1 MNDNLRGFLFAN
13 KFAITHVNKLIRFK
27 NKKKYFLEVNKRSRM
42 NILEDYF
49 EVSKDLLYYPYDL
62 IADNNLYGISYAIKK
77 YINEPINKNLNVHF
91 EHGIYLGNYISKDS
105 LISFPK
111 KIITFGEERKKHIS
125 LVSQKKIIAIG
136 PYILYAKS
144 LLNDTEINKIKS
156 KIGRVLLV
164 FPSHSVKDLEVEYNY
179 SVFNNKILEEKV
191 NYDTVLVCLYYLDAQ
206 NQKVV
211 SNYQELGCTI
221 VCAGHKYDQNFLSR
235 LRSII
240 ELSDFTISNSMG
252 THISYCYALGKNH
265 RIFNQNIYYEGK
277 NVKEKNKRISTQLK
291 TLNMDKKKIEDVFTL
306 PIEDQPKKRKNEI
319 VNNMFGISAHV
330 PDSNTLRE
338 IIIS

>member
-1 MNDNLRGFLFAN
+1 MNDNLRRFLFAN
-13 KFAITHVNKLIRFK
+13 KFAITLVNKVIRLK
-27 NKKKYFLEVNKRSRM
+27 NKKKYFLEVNKRSTM

-49 EVSKDLLYYPYDL
+49 EISKDLVYYPYDL

-77 YINEPINKNLNVHF
+77 YIKVPINKNLDVHF
-91 EHGIYLGNYISKDS
+91 EHGIYLGNYISKDT

-111 KIITFGEERKKHIS
+111 KIITFGEERKKHLS
-125 LVSQKKIIAIG
+125 VVSEKKVIAIG

-144 LLNDTEINKIKS
+144 LLDDIEINKIKS
-156 KIGRVLLV
+156 EIGRILLV
-164 FPSHSVKDLEVEYNY
+164 FPSHSVKDLDVEYNY
-179 SVFNNKILEEKV
+179 TMFNNKILEEKV
-191 NYDTVLVCLYYLDAQ
+191 NYDTVLVCLFHLDAQ
-206 NQKVV
+206 NEKVV

-240 ELSDFTISNSMG
+240 EMSDFTISNSIG

-277 NVKEKNKRISTQLK
+277 NLKEKNLRNTTQLK
-291 TLNMDKKKIEDVFTL
+291 TFNLDKKKIEDVFTL
-306 PIEDQPKKRKNEI
+306 PVQDQPKK
-319 VNNMFGISAHV
+319 
-330 PDSNTLRE
+330 LRE
-338 IIIS
+338 TIVHNLFGLSSVVNSPNKLKKLLFF

>member
-1 MNDNLRGFLFAN
+1 MNDNLRRFLFAN
-13 KFAITHVNKLIRFK
+13 KFAITLVNKVIRFK
-27 NKKKYFLEVNKRSRM
+27 NKNKYFLEVNKRSTM

-49 EVSKDLLYYPYDL
+49 EISKDLVYYPYDL

-77 YINEPINKNLNVHF
+77 HINEPINKNLNVHF

-111 KIITFGEERKKHIS
+111 KIITFGEERKKHLS
-125 LVSQKKIIAIG
+125 VVSEKKVIAIG

-144 LLNDTEINKIKS
+144 LLDDIEINKIKS
-156 KIGRVLLV
+156 EIGRILLV
-164 FPSHSVKDLEVEYNY
+164 FPSHSVKDLDVEYNY
-179 SVFNNKILEEKV
+179 KMFNNKILEEKV
-191 NYDTVLVCLYYLDAQ
+191 NYDTVLVCLYHLDAQ
-206 NQKVV
+206 NEKVV

-240 ELSDFTISNSMG
+240 EMSDFTISNSIG

-265 RIFNQNIYYEGK
+265 RIFTQNIYYEGK
-277 NVKEKNKRISTQLK
+277 NVKEKNKRSSTQLK
-291 TLNMDKKKIEDVFTL
+291 TFNLDKKKIEDVFTL
-306 PIEDQPKKRKNEI
+306 PFEDQPKKRKDEI
-319 VNNMFGISAHV
+319 VNNLFGISAHI

>member
-1 MNDNLRGFLFAN
+1 MNDNIRRFLFAN
-13 KFAITHVNKLIRFK
+13 KFAITLVNKVIRLK
-27 NKKKYFLEVNKRSRM
+27 NKKKYFLEVNKRSTM

-49 EVSKDLLYYPYDL
+49 EISKDLVYYPYDL

-77 YINEPINKNLNVHF
+77 YIKVPINKNLDVHF
-91 EHGIYLGNYISKDS
+91 EHGIYLGNYISNDS
-105 LISFPK
+105 IISFPK
-111 KIITFGEERKKHIS
+111 KIITFGEERKKHLRTATS
-125 LVSQKKIIAIG
+125 KEVVAIG
-136 PYILYAKS
+136 PYIFYAKP
-144 LLNDTEINKIKS
+144 LLGDTEIKKIK
-156 KIGRVLLV
+156 KEIGKVLLV
-164 FPSHSVKDLEVEYNY
+164 FPSHSVKDLDVEYNY
-179 SVFNNKILEEKV
+179 SWFNSKILAEKSK
-191 NYDTVLVCLYYLDAQ
+191 YDTLLVCLYHLDAQ
-206 NQKVV
+206 NEKVV

-240 ELSDFTISNSMG
+240 EMSDFTISNSIG

-291 TLNMDKKKIEDVFTL
+291 TFNLDKKKIEDVFTL
-306 PIEDQPKKRKNEI
+306 PFEDQPKKRKDEI
-319 VNNMFGISAHV
+319 VNNLFGISAHI

>member
-1 MNDNLRGFLFAN
+1 MNDNLRRFLFDN
-13 KFAITHVNKLIRFK
+13 KFAITLVNKVIRFK
-27 NKKKYFLEVNKRSRM
+27 NKNKYFLEVNKRSTM

-49 EVSKDLLYYPYDL
+49 EISKDLVYYPYDL

-77 YINEPINKNLNVHF
+77 HINEPINKNLNVHF
-91 EHGIYLGNYISKDS
+91 EHGIYLGNYISKDT

-111 KIITFGEERKKHIS
+111 KIITFGEERKKHLS
-125 LVSQKKIIAIG
+125 VVSEKKVIAIG

-144 LLNDTEINKIKS
+144 LLDDIEINKIKS
-156 KIGRVLLV
+156 EIGRILLV
-164 FPSHSVKDLEVEYNY
+164 FPSHSVKDLDVEYNY
-179 SVFNNKILEEKV
+179 KMFNNKILEEKV
-191 NYDTVLVCLYYLDAQ
+191 NYDTVLVCLYHLDAQ
-206 NQKVV
+206 NEKIV

-240 ELSDFTISNSMG
+240 EMSDFTISNSIG

-277 NVKEKNKRISTQLK
+277 NLKEKNKRISTQLK
-291 TLNMDKKKIEDVFTL
+291 TFNLDKKKIEDVFTL
-306 PIEDQPKKRKNEI
+306 PFEDQPKKRKDEI
-319 VNNMFGISAHV
+319 VNNLFGISAHI

>member
-1 MNDNLRGFLFAN
+1 MNDNLRRFLFAN
-13 KFAITHVNKLIRFK
+13 KFAINLVNKVVRFK
-27 NKKKYFLEVNKRSRM
+27 NKNQYFLEVNKRSTM

-49 EVSKDLLYYPYDL
+49 EISKHLVYYPYDL
-62 IADNNLYGISYAIKK
+62 IVDNNLYGISYTIKK
-77 YINEPINKNLNVHF
+77 FIKFPIHKNLEVHF
-91 EHGIYLGNYISKDS
+91 EHGIYLGNYISKDF

-111 KIITFGEERKKHIS
+111 KIITFGDERKKHIS
-125 LVSQKKIIAIG
+125 LVSQKKVTAIG

-156 KIGRVLLV
+156 EIGRVLLV

>member
-1 MNDNLRGFLFAN
+1 MNDNLRGLLFAN
-13 KFAITHVNKLIRFK
+13 KFAITHVNKVIRLK
-27 NKKKYFLEVNKRSRM
+27 NKKKYFLEVNKRSIM

-49 EVSKDLLYYPYDL
+49 DISKDLVYYPYDL
-62 IADNNLYGISYAIKK
+62 IADNNLYGISYTIKK
-77 YINEPINKNLNVHF
+77 HIKVPINKNLNVHF

-105 LISFPK
+105 IISFPK

-125 LVSQKKIIAIG
+125 LVSEKKVIAIG

-144 LLNDTEINKIKS
+144 LLNDTEINKIKRE
-156 KIGRVLLV
+156 IGRVLLV

-179 SVFNNKILEEKV
+179 TMFNNKILEEKV
-191 NYDTVLVCLYYLDAQ
+191 NYDTVLVCLYHLDAQ
-206 NQKVV
+206 NEKIV

-240 ELSDFTISNSMG
+240 EMSDFTISNSIG

-291 TLNMDKKKIEDVFTL
+291 TFNLDKKKIEDVFTL
-306 PIEDQPKKRKNEI
+306 PFEDQPKKRKDEI
-319 VNNMFGISAHV
+319 VNNLFGISAHI